1 MVMKAKINEIVQSGE
16 WEFAKLL
23 KLSDICDDLAKDMYA
38 NLSSEEILEL
48 VWESQYDESNTIGM
62 IVMNHTLQ
70 NLKHEF
76 IDSFQKYFETATV
89 QFKTPAKDESPK
101 SAEKITQ
108 PPLPKPKAEKD
119 KKPIKTV
126 KGNDGID
133 IPEGVKRV

>member
-1 MVMKAKINEIVQSGE
+1 MKTKINEIVQNGE

-23 KLSDICDDLAKDMYA
+23 KLSDICNDLAKDMYA

-62 IVMNHTLQ
+62 IVMSHTLQ
-70 NLKHEF
+70 NLKSEF

-89 QFKTPAKDESPK
+89 QFKTPAKDDTPK
-101 SAEKITQ
+101 NLIGNNQ
-108 PPLPKPKAEKD
+108 PPLPKPKAKKD

-133 IPEGVKRV
+133 TPEGVKRV